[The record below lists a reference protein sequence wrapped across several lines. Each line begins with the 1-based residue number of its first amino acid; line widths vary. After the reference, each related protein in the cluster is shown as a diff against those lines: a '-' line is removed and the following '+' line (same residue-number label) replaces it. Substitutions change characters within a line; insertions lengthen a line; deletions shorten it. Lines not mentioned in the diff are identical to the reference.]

1 MDSNIAAT
9 DIELFINELISALER
24 EITGP
29 NGDAFLEGLGVIFGL
44 SVGALA
50 VTAIGLIINLICRWR
65 IFTKAG
71 EKGWKSLIPVY
82 STYIEYTFTWSK
94 LQGILMLS
102 ALLVSR
108 IISFACGTEGF
119 IALIGSLFALYA
131 AILALIQVH
140 KLSLSF
146 GHKFG
151 FTLGLFFLNPIF
163 MLILAFGKKSQYV
176 GPAVKSK

>member
-1 MDSNIAAT
+1 MEAYDMNAIMEAMMNDPEAVAAA
-9 DIELFINELISALER
+9 NELMALSAEYGAVL
-24 EITGP
+24 
-29 NGDAFLEGLGVIFGL
+29 AMVLGVLMI
-44 SVGALA
+44 ALL
-50 VTAIGLIINLICRWR
+50 VYGLIWVISVWR

-94 LQGILMLS
+94 LQGILMMG
-102 ALLVSR
+102 ALLISR
-108 IISFACGTEGF
+108 IITFAFGTEGF

-146 GHKFG
+146 GPKFG
-151 FTLGLFFLNPIF
+151 FTLGLLFLNPIF

-176 GPAVKSK
+176 GPAVKNK